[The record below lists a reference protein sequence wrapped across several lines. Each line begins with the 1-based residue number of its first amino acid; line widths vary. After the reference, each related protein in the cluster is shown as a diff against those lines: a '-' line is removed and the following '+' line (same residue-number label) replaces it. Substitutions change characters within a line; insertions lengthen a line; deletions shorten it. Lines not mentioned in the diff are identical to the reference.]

1 MHCDDRLVQDFV
13 HALHCAETIYE
24 HLAPPKAMR
33 AQIYLCIAAVNG
45 RAGVRHGRPGKAPIG
60 PGLMTTDA
68 MARHPCSLRDPK
80 ILSQATFDIF
90 LIFMGLYRAL
100 HPPLRLL
107 ALVFPSGNLKGR
119 LPAELRANHIESWPG
134 TTRPSQHGLMRLP
147 WTLQTRDKRHES
159 RTWDCK
165 YFCRF
170 FSIIQA
176 RYWSPSTRS
185 IAMDRVSRLAAH
197 FSEAPSQASSWPTR
211 FLSWAV
217 IQGMKLNGG
226 MAFSVSNADD
236 ERRFLSAL
244 RPRSVW
250 PWPPPLPRPGPSL
263 TWPCW
268 APRAASASPCLC
280 FSSSE

>member
-1 MHCDDRLVQDFV
+1 MFTARCPDTVSSAKESIFDF
-13 HALHCAETIYE
+13 Y
-24 HLAPPKAMR
+24 
-33 AQIYLCIAAVNG
+33 
-45 RAGVRHGRPGKAPIG
+45 GVVLRP
-60 PGLMTTDA
+60 THT
-68 MARHPCSLRDPK
+68 
-80 ILSQATFDIF
+80 SQASCACLSECEFE
-90 LIFMGLYRAL
+90 GA
-100 HPPLRLL
+100 P
-107 ALVFPSGNLKGR
+107 
-119 LPAELRANHIESWPG
+119 PAELQTNHIESWPG

-176 RYWSPSTRS
+176 RYWLPSTRS

-236 ERRFLSAL
+236 ERRFLSAR
-244 RPRSVW
+244 RPRSV
-250 PWPPPLPRPGPSL
+250 
-263 TWPCW
+263 
-268 APRAASASPCLC
+268 
-280 FSSSE
+280 